1 MNTLHLQYMLEV
13 ARCRSINQAAQNL
26 ILSQPYLS
34 SIIKKVEEDIGYQIF
49 IRTSSGVK
57 ITEEGIEFLEY
68 ARQIERQIE
77 NIYAIKKKREEKCT
91 LSIATVYSSVIL
103 QSFLDFQN
111 IDRRGNSQD
120 FIVENNQND
129 IIEQIISGE
138 VRLGIIHGSKISDS
152 YRNPYYQKYDLENIT
167 LLKNIP
173 IKVIVYEGNPLSK
186 WKSIHLSEIRNYP
199 LVCYR
204 NTKKEEFLDVLNVS
218 EKHDILYVSDRGSF
232 FDAIR
237 SGKYISLTMEI
248 SHQQKR
254 YSGCKCIP
262 IEGSKLSVDIRYI
275 KQKQYH
281 LNEREKEFL
290 QFLKESIKREML

>member
-68 ARQIERQIE
+68 VRQIERQIE

-173 IKVIVYEGNPLSK
+173 VKVIVY
-186 WKSIHLSEIRNYP
+186 
-199 LVCYR
+199 
-204 NTKKEEFLDVLNVS
+204 
-218 EKHDILYVSDRGSF
+218 
-232 FDAIR
+232 
-237 SGKYISLTMEI
+237 
-248 SHQQKR
+248 
-254 YSGCKCIP
+254 
-262 IEGSKLSVDIRYI
+262 
-275 KQKQYH
+275 
-281 LNEREKEFL
+281 
-290 QFLKESIKREML
+290 

>member
-68 ARQIERQIE
+68 VRQIERQIK
-77 NIYAIKKKREEKCT
+77 NIYAIKKKREEKCN

-111 IDRRGNSQD
+111 IDNRENSQD

-138 VRLGIIHGSKISDS
+138 VRLGIIQGSKTSDL
-152 YRNPYYQKYDLENIT
+152 YRAPYYQKYDLENIII
-167 LLKNIP
+167 LENVP
-173 IKVIVYEGNPLSK
+173 VKVIVYEGNPLSK
-186 WKSIHLSEIRNYP
+186 RKSIHLSEIRNYP
-199 LVCYR
+199 LICYR

-262 IEGSKLSVDIRYI
+262 IEGSKLSLDIRYI
-275 KQKQYH
+275 KQKQYI
-281 LNEREKEFL
+281 LNEREKRFL
-290 QFLKESIKREML
+290 RFLKESIKREML

>member
-1 MNTLHLQYMLEV
+1 MNTLHLQYMLEI
-13 ARCRSINQAAQNL
+13 ARCRSINQAAKNL

-34 SIIKKVEEDIGYQIF
+34 SIIKKVEDDIGYQIF
-49 IRTSSGVK
+49 VRSSSGVK
-57 ITEEGIEFLEY
+57 ITEEGMEFLEY
-68 ARQIERQIE
+68 VRQIDRQIE
-77 NIYAIKKKREEKCT
+77 NIYAIKKKKEEKCN

-111 IDRRGNSQD
+111 IDKRRNSQD
-120 FIVENNQND
+120 FIIENNQDD

-138 VRLGIIHGSKISDS
+138 VRLGIIQGSKISDS
-152 YRNPYYQKYDLENIT
+152 YRNLYYQKYDLENNII
-167 LLKNIP
+167 LKNIP
-173 IKVIVYEGNPLSK
+173 VKVIVYEGNPLSK
-186 WKSIHLSEIRNYP
+186 RKSIDLSEIRGYP

-204 NTKKEEFLDVLNVS
+204 NTKKEEFLDILNVS
-218 EKHDILYVSDRGSF
+218 NKHDILYVSDRGSF

-254 YSGCKCIP
+254 YSGCRCIP
-262 IEGSKLSVDIRYI
+262 IENPKLSVDIQYI

-290 QFLKESIKREML
+290 QFLKESMKKEVL

>member
-1 MNTLHLQYMLEV
+1 M
-13 ARCRSINQAAQNL
+13 
-26 ILSQPYLS
+26 
-34 SIIKKVEEDIGYQIF
+34 
-49 IRTSSGVK
+49 
-57 ITEEGIEFLEY
+57 
-68 ARQIERQIE
+68 
-77 NIYAIKKKREEKCT
+77 
-91 LSIATVYSSVIL
+91 
-103 QSFLDFQN
+103 
-111 IDRRGNSQD
+111 
-120 FIVENNQND
+120 
-129 IIEQIISGE
+129 
-138 VRLGIIHGSKISDS
+138 
-152 YRNPYYQKYDLENIT
+152 
-167 LLKNIP
+167 
-173 IKVIVYEGNPLSK
+173 SK

-262 IEGSKLSVDIRYI
+262 IEGSKLSVDIQYI

>member
-57 ITEEGIEFLEY
+57 IIEEGMEFLEY
-68 ARQIERQIE
+68 VRQIDRQIE
-77 NIYAIKKKREEKCT
+77 NIYAIKKKKEEKCN
-91 LSIATVYSSVIL
+91 LSIATVHSSVIL

-138 VRLGIIHGSKISDS
+138 VRLGIIQGSEISDS
-152 YRNPYYQKYDLENIT
+152 YRNPYYQKYDLESNII
-167 LLKNIP
+167 LKNIP
-173 IKVIVYEGNPLSK
+173 VKMIVYEGNPLSK
-186 WKSIHLSEIRNYP
+186 RKSIYLSEIKNYP
-199 LVCYR
+199 LVYYK
-204 NTKKEEFLDVLNVS
+204 NTRKEEFLDVINVS

-254 YSGCKCIP
+254 YSGCRCIP
-262 IEGSKLSVDIRYI
+262 IESPKLSVDILYI

-281 LNEREKEFL
+281 LNEREKQFL
-290 QFLKESIKREML
+290 QFLKESMKREML